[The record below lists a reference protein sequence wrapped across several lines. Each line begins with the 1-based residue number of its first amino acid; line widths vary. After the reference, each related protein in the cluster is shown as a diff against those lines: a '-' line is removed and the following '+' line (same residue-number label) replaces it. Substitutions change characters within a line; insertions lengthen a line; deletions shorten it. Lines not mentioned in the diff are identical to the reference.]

1 MFKNAVNER
10 SASAILY
17 YVPRQRR
24 DNIQPIISGISNT
37 NTHTYT
43 QPNMD
48 LRCQD
53 VYLCYDSLLGL
64 RLGQPTI
71 IFAAWYS
78 QQF

>member
-1 MFKNAVNER
+1 MFKKPLMNALLLPSCIMFHVKAGITYNP
-10 SASAILY
+10 SSQAS
-17 YVPRQRR
+17 PTQTR
-24 DNIQPIISGISNT
+24 
-37 NTHTYT
+37 THTHVY
-43 QPNMD
+43 MD